1 MAGSG
6 PLNSENIVEFIEEL
20 DRALHEAGGRAEL
33 YLAGGAR
40 MLFGW
45 RTDRRT
51 SDLDTVMRS
60 GQTLLTTTAM
70 KISKRLGLE
79 PDWVNPGVTAFVPS
93 KADPGETTLY
103 RGKALTVRG
112 ASAEHMLA
120 MKSEVTGTSTSTTQ
134 VY

>member
-6 PLNSENIVEFIEEL
+6 PLNSENIGELIKEL

-51 SDLDTVMRS
+51 SDLD
-60 GQTLLTTTAM
+60 AA
-70 KISKRLGLE
+70 KR
-79 PDWVNPGVTAFVPS
+79 PGGDSP
-93 KADPGETTLY
+93 
-103 RGKALTVRG
+103 RIR
-112 ASAEHMLA
+112 H
-120 MKSEVTGTSTSTTQ
+120 
-134 VY
+134 